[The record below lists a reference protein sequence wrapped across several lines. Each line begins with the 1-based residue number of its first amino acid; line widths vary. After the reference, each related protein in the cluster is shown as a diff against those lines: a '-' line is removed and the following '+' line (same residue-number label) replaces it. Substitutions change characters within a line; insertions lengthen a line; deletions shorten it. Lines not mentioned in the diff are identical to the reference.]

1 MRRGRGWGR
10 VCLVLAWAREGRPVE
25 WDERDQGGKWVFAR
39 VWSGEGPLELDLGE
53 GVGDGVADH

>member
-25 WDERDQGGKWVFAR
+25 WDERDQGGGQWVFAR
-39 VWSGEGPLELDLGE
+39 VWSGDGPLELGLGE
-53 GVGDGVADH
+53 GVG